1 MMCIAPSSCDVG
13 GWERRGA
20 CDTGRGIGCRYSYAI
35 AKAQPALG
43 VETEASRIDGY
54 QRLFLIVRHRTL
66 RVAQTP
72 CDKVPSMRRTICADP
87 QRYVDQY

>member
-1 MMCIAPSSCDVG
+1 
-13 GWERRGA
+13 
-20 CDTGRGIGCRYSYAI
+20 
-35 AKAQPALG
+35 

-54 QRLFLIVRHRTL
+54 RRLFLIVRHRTL